1 MNINVFF
8 ISLSIGLLMIFFL
21 FKPLNLKQQSFVDI
35 PLFEL
40 NGFTLHEMNR
50 EGLVTFMNG
59 REAIRYSD
67 RYVVND
73 INYTDNSKKYIA
85 NMKAKHGIY
94 KDDVINL
101 DGEIIYVREDGL
113 TFRTN
118 SAQYDKQTHIVRADG
133 KYVSYRGSNVISGD
147 ALKYNNLLDTAES
160 KNVSVTYKL
169 GDKI

>member
-8 ISLSIGLLMIFFL
+8 ISLLLGLLMIFFL
-21 FKPLNLKQQSFVDI
+21 FKPLNLKQQNFVDV

-40 NGFTLHEMNR
+40 NGFILHEMNI

-59 REAIRYSD
+59 REAIRYSN

-73 INYTDNSKKYIA
+73 INYTDNSKEYIA
-85 NMKAKHGIY
+85 NMKAKYAVY
-94 KDDVINL
+94 KDDIIDL
-101 DGEIIYVREDGL
+101 DGGIIYLREDGL

-118 SAQYDKQTHIVRADG
+118 SAQYDKSTHIVKADG
-133 KYVSYRGSNVISGD
+133 KYVSYRGVNVISGN
-147 ALKYNNLLDTAES
+147 ALKYNNLLDTIES

>member
-8 ISLSIGLLMIFFL
+8 ISLSLGLLMIFFL
-21 FKPLNLKQQSFVDI
+21 FKPLNLKQQSFVDV

-40 NGFTLHEMNR
+40 NDFTLHEMNL

-59 REAIRYSD
+59 RKAIRYSN

-85 NMKAKHGIY
+85 NMKAKHGVY

-101 DGEIIYVREDGL
+101 DGEIIYLREDGL
-113 TFRTN
+113 TFKTN
-118 SAQYDKQTHIVRADG
+118 SAKYDKRTHIVEADG
-133 KYVSYRGSNVISGD
+133 KYVSYRGANVISGN
-147 ALKYNNLLDTAES
+147 ALKYNNLLDTIES